1 MTDSEIPIRFT
12 AYIYREHMN
21 PNGLLPR
28 EREVEASAAWHFAKC
43 AHTALDRIP
52 EQVSHEG
59 DVDQTVSLR
68 NLCDSICKLYGV
80 KIETMMA
87 FMDFVKA
94 EAFRV
99 GLPWNPRFDAWLA
112 SGGRAYNEV
121 TREPEA
127 LNKS

>member
-1 MTDSEIPIRFT
+1 MTGPSPLIRFT

-21 PNGLLPR
+21 PDGLLPR
-28 EREVEASAAWHFAKC
+28 EREIDASAAWHFAKC
-43 AHTALDRIP
+43 AHMALDKIP
-52 EQVSHEG
+52 EQVSYEG
-59 DVDQTVSLR
+59 STDQTVLLR
-68 NLCDSICKLYGV
+68 NLCNSICQQYGV

-112 SGGRAYNEV
+112 SGGKAYNEV
-121 TREPEA
+121 TREPGA